1 MTMKSAVPEYLKAKS
16 EVPLSSVELRTLG
29 LTTRLLTSAKLVC
42 KAADI
47 SILDASNVI
56 EVAKLI
62 ILIGPK

>member
-1 MTMKSAVPEYLKAKS
+1 MMKSAVPEYLKAKADI
-16 EVPLSSVELRTLG
+16 PLSDLELKTLG
-29 LTTRLLTSAKLVC
+29 LTTRLLQSAKLVC

-62 ILIGPK
+62 IMIGPK